1 MTMTEHHAYPRDA
14 CSPDGRDGKLC
25 AEERTLAMERADATV
40 LFGIT
45 GTWRT
50 RCCCRRCTG

>member
-1 MTMTEHHAYPRDA
+1 MTEHHAYPRDA